1 MSKCCIIFVSNL
13 TLPNA
18 EHGYIAVGEMQNRE
32 IGVSHSAVKHR
43 RDENLIEPV

>member
-13 TLPNA
+13 TLQNP

-32 IGVSHSAVKHR
+32 IGVSHARTPQWNTEGMK
-43 RDENLIEPV
+43 I